1 MDRVTAAMT
10 ALADR
15 LEQDPTEAKNAM
27 HRRVTEDVPEYFSAD
42 PAVTAAGYESL
53 GPVAQEFAAALRP
66 TATPLPE
73 GIQGRMLEEIVF
85 AARTGIAWDP
95 LEDALR
101 AGLAGLWEWMMATV
115 PSLGVDRST
124 QLAVI
129 DSGTRTLFRWFDHT
143 IRHAR
148 ATYLA
153 ERARLGQSASR
164 RRAELVRDLVAGR
177 PVREEQLG
185 YPLMRSHLAL
195 VIWRPGGIVDRAAVP
210 RSTDIAAVMSADGD
224 LGSMWVFAATTTAN
238 HRVEDIIDML
248 GLDAGIRI
256 AAGSFHHGAH
266 GLVRSH
272 HEALATYS
280 LALQKLDGRP
290 RRLTTYREIDLDTL
304 IMRDPTAASRMAR
317 AELGE
322 LGAKTG
328 RAERIRDTVAVYVN
342 NACSTSL
349 AARVLGISERTIRN
363 RLLTAEQLLGASIQ
377 ERTVQLGAALR
388 IHETIAWRDL
398 RADELVLP
406 APHRAGDS

>member
-1 MDRVTAAMT
+1 MDRVTVAIT
-10 ALADR
+10 ALAEL
-15 LEQDPTEAKNAM
+15 LERDPTPAKDAM
-27 HRRVTEDVPEYFSAD
+27 HRRVTEDVPEYFAAD
-42 PAVTAAGYESL
+42 PAVTAAGYASL
-53 GPVAQEFAAALRP
+53 TPVAQEFAAALRP
-66 TATPLPE
+66 NAAPLPE

-101 AGLAGLWEWMMATV
+101 AGLAGLWEWIMATV
-115 PSLGVDRST
+115 PNLGVDRST

-148 ATYLA
+148 AAYLT
-153 ERARLGQSASR
+153 ERTRLGQSASR

-185 YPLMRSHLAL
+185 YPLMRSHLAM

-210 RSTDIAAVMSADGD
+210 RSTDLAAVMSADGD
-224 LGSMWVFAATTTAN
+224 LGSMWVFVGVAKPD
-238 HRVEDIIDML
+238 HRIEDILDLL

-256 AAGSFHHGAH
+256 AAGSFHHGTE

-272 HEALATYS
+272 HEALAAYA

-290 RRLTTYREIDLDTL
+290 RRVTKYWEVDLDTL
-304 IMRDPTAASRMAR
+304 VMRDPTAASRMAR
-317 AELGE
+317 AELGA
-322 LGAKTG
+322 LGANTG
-328 RAERIRDTVAVYVN
+328 RAARIRDTLAVYVN

-363 RLLTAEQLLGASIQ
+363 RLLTAEQMLGASIQ

-388 IHETIAWRDL
+388 IHETITWRDL
-398 RADELVLP
+398 RSDELVLP
-406 APHRAGDS
+406 APHGAGDS